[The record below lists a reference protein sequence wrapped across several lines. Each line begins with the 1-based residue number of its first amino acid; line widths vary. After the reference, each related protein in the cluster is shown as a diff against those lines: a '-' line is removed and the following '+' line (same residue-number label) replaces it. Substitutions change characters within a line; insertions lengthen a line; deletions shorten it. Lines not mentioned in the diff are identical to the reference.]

1 MMGHGTGR
9 KGHGMGHGKI
19 LGTTTIG
26 ERGQVVIPASAR
38 EELGIQAGDKFV
50 VFGDKRKG
58 SVALVR
64 ADVFD
69 EFAEFFMSKSKKLE
83 KIAQS
88 IIDKKNAFDDLDD
101 EEEADEETE

>member
-1 MMGHGTGR
+1 MMRHG
-9 KGHGMGHGKI
+9 KGHGIGHGKI

-38 EELGIQAGDKFV
+38 EELGIKAGDKFV

-69 EFAEFFMSKSKKLE
+69 EFADFFMSKSKKLE
-83 KIAQS
+83 KFAQT
-88 IIDKKNAFDDLDD
+88 IIDKKNAFEDLDD
-101 EEEADEETE
+101 EDEDEEMDEEKE